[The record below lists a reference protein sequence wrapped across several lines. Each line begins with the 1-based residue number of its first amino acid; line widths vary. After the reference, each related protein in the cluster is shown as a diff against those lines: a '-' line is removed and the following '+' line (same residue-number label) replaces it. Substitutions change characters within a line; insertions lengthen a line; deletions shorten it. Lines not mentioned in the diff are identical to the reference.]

1 MRASLVLI
9 LTEVLILNLTCTSR
23 VRVRRHNL
31 KVRITATGDTIVL
44 KFLQLEA
51 DARLEGYILGYGS
64 GMFSK
69 QFIQLPEEGEHYET
83 EIDAEPKYLIV
94 VRPVKANN
102 VKKKCTGKVSLEKP
116 LHLMIGT
123 VTPTSVQL
131 SWGTLLNTPYTDAH
145 LDDCI
150 EDGDFTVRYKEKETS
165 KKWNYETC
173 PTTDTVIDNLK
184 PDTPYEFEV
193 RAETETNTG
202 TWSPPVIHNTA
213 DIHIHEPLKS
223 SNPLKPQIHVMEGP
237 KVAFP
242 PVTILHNITPS
253 RQPPPVRQTASPPT
267 PRRNQGTG
275 SDGITPSSPSEDTLF
290 STQTLKFMQTLMN
303 QRTSKTA
310 NPFQP
315 QPSTLSPL
323 SSRSL
328 QQPHTIQFQLNTAK
342 AQSSTPDTEPITQSI
357 TTKTQ
362 PSTTETHASTVKAQ
376 FHTTHIRTTQFH
388 STGQPQSN
396 TIQPQFRTYQPHAST
411 AIPHFRTS
419 QPKPSTELV
428 HCRTTRCDP
437 QITQS
442 IPRTTQKEPI
452 TAQPEPII
460 TKPKHITA
468 QKMPITAHP
477 ETIATKSL
485 PSTKPQT
492 PSTSQLRATQL
503 KSLTTQAK
511 PRILQKTSTTQS
523 QTTKQIFSTALPTNV
538 VQQQIPTQPN
548 TIYEHVSLTL
558 PQPQKTKKEPI
569 KLHQPTLSGTTHHD
583 PYEDM
588 SKSIQEHNTYHHLD
602 TTRPKQVSSTNASPT
617 TSTKDNV
624 FTNIPLTL
632 TSPKTDKQ
640 GSMASQHLISQHTHY
655 DTKETPSPVQTSDW
669 YTPST
674 LEITAKTRD
683 HPLRSTK
690 FQKEPVLV
698 QDHHPL
704 SSTIKIPYTVQW
716 QYAKTDSTPR
726 SELRI
731 INDLHSGANN
741 VPEQPPTKIQA
752 NIIKKTPTKSNVS
765 HWPETQAMNEKLSGS
780 QEAPS
785 QSQDGEPLPKPAL
798 VNEVV
803 DRDQGQD
810 ISRNSS
816 SPVLVTRPAGPKV
829 VQPVGTKVVRP
840 VGPKVVRPVGPK
852 VVRPVGPKVVRP
864 VGPKVVRNGT
874 GPAKWASHN
883 SSSPVVVRR
892 PVGPTVV
899 PALVS
904 AVVRNETHPMK
915 TDSRN
920 PPRRVAR
927 PLSPTVGRN
936 RTSTGR
942 GPPGSSKNPK
952 RPPKVPGGVK
962 HQGLSQTKPTNRP
975 RKHFGSPGHQRVSDS
990 KKKNP
995 NQVEQSTGKAKITDL
1010 KQVER
1015 LPVLKP
1021 QAAPSTEKTTYQKPT
1036 PTSMPLFAF
1045 NEP

>member
-267 PRRNQGTG
+267 PRRNQG
-275 SDGITPSSPSEDTLF
+275 
-290 STQTLKFMQTLMN
+290 
-303 QRTSKTA
+303 
-310 NPFQP
+310 
-315 QPSTLSPL
+315 
-323 SSRSL
+323 
-328 QQPHTIQFQLNTAK
+328 
-342 AQSSTPDTEPITQSI
+342 
-357 TTKTQ
+357 
-362 PSTTETHASTVKAQ
+362 
-376 FHTTHIRTTQFH
+376 
-388 STGQPQSN
+388 
-396 TIQPQFRTYQPHAST
+396 
-411 AIPHFRTS
+411 
-419 QPKPSTELV
+419 
-428 HCRTTRCDP
+428 
-437 QITQS
+437 
-442 IPRTTQKEPI
+442 
-452 TAQPEPII
+452 
-460 TKPKHITA
+460 
-468 QKMPITAHP
+468 
-477 ETIATKSL
+477 
-485 PSTKPQT
+485 
-492 PSTSQLRATQL
+492 
-503 KSLTTQAK
+503 
-511 PRILQKTSTTQS
+511 
-523 QTTKQIFSTALPTNV
+523 
-538 VQQQIPTQPN
+538 
-548 TIYEHVSLTL
+548 
-558 PQPQKTKKEPI
+558 
-569 KLHQPTLSGTTHHD
+569 
-583 PYEDM
+583 
-588 SKSIQEHNTYHHLD
+588 
-602 TTRPKQVSSTNASPT
+602 
-617 TSTKDNV
+617 
-624 FTNIPLTL
+624 
-632 TSPKTDKQ
+632 
-640 GSMASQHLISQHTHY
+640 
-655 DTKETPSPVQTSDW
+655 
-669 YTPST
+669 
-674 LEITAKTRD
+674 
-683 HPLRSTK
+683 
-690 FQKEPVLV
+690 
-698 QDHHPL
+698 
-704 SSTIKIPYTVQW
+704 
-716 QYAKTDSTPR
+716 
-726 SELRI
+726 
-731 INDLHSGANN
+731 
-741 VPEQPPTKIQA
+741 
-752 NIIKKTPTKSNVS
+752 
-765 HWPETQAMNEKLSGS
+765 
-780 QEAPS
+780 
-785 QSQDGEPLPKPAL
+785 
-798 VNEVV
+798 
-803 DRDQGQD
+803 QD

-1045 NEP
+1045 NGSRFDAGPNSSIFRSVPVSDVDALGKKRFVAPHVFYKDKGPAEPCSVTQSLSLFPEEENEGINVTGPPKTPPSNVTVVTVEGCPSFVIVDWEKTDNETTEYEVSTKGPNGKEISVVTTNQTHTAVENLKPQSNYEFTVTPKNELGAGPSTDPVSFSTESADPRVSDIPTGKTAIWSSFPFKADSYTECNGRQFVKRTWYRKFVGIQLCNSLRYKIYLSDSLKGKFYTIGDQTGYGEDHCQFVDSYLDGRTGGPLLPHQLPPREGFFRSMRQEPVRFGKIGGNSQINYVAWYECGVPIPGSW